1 MRIVRTLT
9 GVQGGRPA
17 RYPVSHTRQNLPGV
31 RSTMPAQPQPIV
43 IVPYDDAWLERFREL
58 AGAIRT
64 ALGDLALRID
74 HIGSTSIPG
83 LAAKP
88 IIDIQI
94 SVASFEPF
102 DLLRAPLEAIGYVWR
117 ADNTDLTKR
126 YFRETRGAPR
136 THVHVRIQGSWSE
149 QFALLFRD
157 YVRLHPEVAEAYA
170 ALKWDLARRY
180 REDRVGYTA
189 AKDPFIWETMR
200 RASVWSQDAGWKL
213 GPSDA

>member
-1 MRIVRTLT
+1 MTD
-9 GVQGGRPA
+9 
-17 RYPVSHTRQNLPGV
+17 
-31 RSTMPAQPQPIV
+31 QPQLIV
-43 IVPYDDAWLERFREL
+43 IVPYDDAWPERFWEL

-88 IIDIQI
+88 IIDIQV

-102 DLLRAPLEAIGYVWR
+102 DLLRVPLEAIGYVWR
-117 ADNTDLTKR
+117 ADNTDLTRR

-157 YVRLHPEVAEAYA
+157 YIRRDPETAEAYA
-170 ALKWDLARRY
+170 TLKWDLARRY
-180 REDRVGYTA
+180 REDHAEYTA
-189 AKDPFIWETMR
+189 AKEPFIWGTMR
-200 RASVWSQDAGWKL
+200 RASVWSQETGWKP